1 MSNNHPA
8 SYSPRRVKTRSGF
21 REIWK
26 STLAAPV
33 TSIVLFLVVA
43 LASCVVVLTAGRGEG
58 AQAQILA
65 QIDSAEIRSVTL
77 HDNAGALGLDTSW
90 VSELER
96 YSVVEAVTGIGRT
109 VDVTISANED
119 GTRVSASDIYTTW
132 LPAVGHAFPTQT
144 MKHPTSALASR
155 GALQTL
161 GFEHDT
167 GVVRVVS
174 GGEDIV
180 IRGPIELPDSLSF
193 LANSV
198 IIPHNADESAP
209 ISSLVIT
216 TAHAEDVPLTLEI
229 VSSYLTGHSPDD
241 YSLESSTDL
250 VNVREAV
257 KGELTRNNYVSV
269 LISLGVAAAL
279 AMTLVWAVV
288 LLKRRDFGRRRALGA
303 SRRIII
309 GLVTGQMLLIATVG
323 SISGTV
329 IGVLALAFLKAP
341 YPTIR
346 FSLALIIAMTV
357 LSTLASIVPALWA
370 GNRDP
375 LTELRVP

>member
-1 MSNNHPA
+1 M
-8 SYSPRRVKTRSGF
+8 
-21 REIWK
+21 
-26 STLAAPV
+26 
-33 TSIVLFLVVA
+33 
-43 LASCVVVLTAGRGEG
+43 
-58 AQAQILA
+58 
-65 QIDSAEIRSVTL
+65 
-77 HDNAGALGLDTSW
+77 
-90 VSELER
+90 SELER
-96 YSVVEAVTGIGRT
+96 YSVVEAATGIGRT

-161 GFEHDT
+161 GFERDT
-167 GVVRVVS
+167 GVVRVVPE
-174 GGEDIV
+174 GEDIV
-180 IRGPIELPDSLSF
+180 IRGPIELPDSLDF

-216 TAHAEDVPLTLEI
+216 TARAEDVPLVLKI

-269 LISLGVAAAL
+269 LISVGVAAAL
-279 AMTLVWAVV
+279 AMTLVWAVA

-303 SRRIII
+303 SRRMII

-323 SISGTV
+323 SISGTA